1 MFFNGL
7 VKGRKRI
14 RFGRVSTMVVYRNV
28 KRVHCC
34 IDERSKLGRVQAETF
49 RVTNEKLTTTCDLLS
64 RLLHNSGVVFC
75 VRGIVCACVV
85 EESAINRKGDK
96 INKHC

>member
-1 MFFNGL
+1 MFFSGV

-34 IDERSKLGRVQAETF
+34 IDEPSKLRRVQQETF
-49 RVTNEKLTTTCDLLS
+49 RVAEMKN
-64 RLLHNSGVVFC
+64 
-75 VRGIVCACVV
+75 
-85 EESAINRKGDK
+85 
-96 INKHC
+96 